1 MTSFESHKPRTIEQ
15 AISELASAGTRLNDM
30 DASEGAAGNLS
41 VFLRGPV
48 EPPPDFSQSE
58 PYELPL
64 AVPQLAGGW
73 LIVTGSGTRSREIG
87 DARDACLGCLFVESG
102 GTAARLWHGR
112 NRKFKRITS
121 ELNSHLIVHR
131 DRVEGAGLHFH
142 AVVHAQPRKL
152 TYLTHLARYR
162 DERELNRRLLRWQ
175 PEGILNFPHGV
186 ALVPF
191 LIPSGRELMLSTG
204 AALKERPLAV
214 WTQHGVIARSDVSV
228 LNAVDLIEY
237 VETAAAYECL
247 DRVMGG
253 EGEGLSPEQLAQVC
267 AAYNVKQSV
276 F

>member
-1 MTSFESHKPRTIEQ
+1 MKSSEALNPCTIEQ
-15 AISELASAGTRLNDM
+15 AISQLASAGTRLNEI

-58 PYELPL
+58 SIELPL

-73 LIVTGSGTRSREIG
+73 LIATGSGTRSREIG
-87 DARDACLGCLFVESG
+87 QARDACLGCIFVQEG
-102 GTAARLWHGR
+102 GTTARLWYGSG
-112 NRKFKRITS
+112 RKFARLTS

-131 DRVEGAGLHFH
+131 NRVEDSGTHFH
-142 AVVHAQPRKL
+142 AVVHAQPRKV
-152 TYLTHLARYR
+152 TYLTHLSRYQ

-175 PEGILNFPHGV
+175 PEGILNFPNGV

-191 LIPSGRELMLSTG
+191 QVPSGRELMLSTE
-204 AALKERPLAV
+204 AALKGRPIAV
-214 WTQHGVIARSDVSV
+214 WTQHGVIARSDISV

-237 VETAAAYECL
+237 LETAATYECL
-247 DRVMGG
+247 DRIMGG
-253 EGEGLSPEQLAQVC
+253 NAEGLSAEQLSRVC
-267 AAYNVKQSV
+267 TAYNVKQTV